1 MVDHPPE
8 AEEVEEEEEEDLQWG
23 EEEDLVVDE
32 DVEDAMAAVEDAMA
46 VEDVVA
52 AVEDAMAAE
61 EVAEEEDAVVAV
73 GVDAVEW
80 AVVQRLLLNPIDTR
94 VFL

>member
-1 MVDHPPE
+1 VVDHPPE
-8 AEEVEEEEEEDLQWG
+8 AEEVEEEEEEGLQWG

-32 DVEDAMAAVEDAMA
+32 DVEDAMAA
-46 VEDVVA
+46 EDVVA

-80 AVVQRLLLNPIDTR
+80 AVVPRLLLNPIGTR